1 MRIRFSGL
9 GGQGVVVSGVIY
21 GHAAMAAGFTVL
33 QRQSY
38 GSTTRGGVTTSDVT
52 LVAGEIHEIEPED
65 FDVLVALC
73 QEAHDRYRRLLRPG
87 GVLVTEAAL
96 VEAGSE
102 GTGRHASVPA
112 VESARGRLG
121 RQILANIVTLGAVAE
136 LVPDVPDEQLRAAIR
151 ANVPEGTAALN
162 MRAFDLGREL
172 ARGGGAPPPPCC
184 GAK

>member
-21 GHAAMAAGFTVL
+21 GHAAMRAGYTVL

-52 LVAGEIHEIEPED
+52 LARGEIHEIEPED

-73 QEAHDRYRRLLRPG
+73 QDAHDRFRDLLRPG

-96 VEAGSE
+96 VDAGSE
-102 GTGRHASVPA
+102 GTGHHASIAA

-121 RQILANIVTLGAVAE
+121 RQILANIVTLGAVCE
-136 LVPDVPDEQLRAAIR
+136 LVPDVGDEHLRAAIR
-151 ANVPEGTAALN
+151 DNVPEGTVQLN
-162 MRAFDLGREL
+162 MQAFDLGREL
-172 ARGGGAPPPPCC
+172 ARA
-184 GAK
+184 AT